1 MYQPL
6 ERATGTLKATIRGSE
21 NRIGKLY
28 QEGSSRLFF
37 PKSFSKIME
46 CVVINTAGGI
56 TGGDKFQCS
65 IEASE
70 ESSIVVTTQASEKVY
85 KANNGSAEVEM
96 NFFVCKNSKLLWL
109 PQDTIL
115 FSKSDLSR
123 ETTIRIEDNSEFLA
137 FDQIVLGRSAMG
149 ENIQKSNFHDK
160 WKIYKG
166 ENLIYFDQSGWKNTV
181 PLNCAGLKGIKS
193 YASFYYVGV
202 KAETYE
208 QKLKNM
214 NQVQKNVYVGSSL
227 RNGCLLVRMFGSDA
241 KAIKDKAI
249 LLLWEIWQLDTPDV
263 WKV

>member
-6 ERATGTLKATIRGSE
+6 ERATGTLKATIKGSE

-37 PKSFSKIME
+37 LKSFSKIME

-85 KANNGSAEVEM
+85 KANNGSAEVKTS
-96 NFFVCKNSKLLWL
+96 FFVSKNSTLLWL

-149 ENIQKSNFHDK
+149 ENIQKSNFTK
-160 WKIYKG
+160 K
-166 ENLIYFDQSGWKNTV
+166 F
-181 PLNCAGLKGIKS
+181 A
-193 YASFYYVGV
+193 
-202 KAETYE
+202 
-208 QKLKNM
+208 
-214 NQVQKNVYVGSSL
+214 
-227 RNGCLLVRMFGSDA
+227 
-241 KAIKDKAI
+241 
-249 LLLWEIWQLDTPDV
+249 
-263 WKV
+263 